1 VQSLSNRLKS
11 TRFKLMLL
19 IVVALAL
26 SLVLVVLY
34 SFFLGQP
41 SSQASPSFTDP
52 SGDVSVSAG
61 TSYPAMIDIVG
72 AKLEATGNTLNVT
85 INLKDKVSSLGEGET
100 ASWTVIVI
108 LENATDALKTYQFQ
122 AVTDSSGM
130 LGSVVDLE
138 SENVTSCPVNVVGN
152 SLGLSAVVDGLQI
165 ATQTEWQV
173 ISFYQ
178 MLSGDQVVASASDST
193 PDNGLQTTIIEG

>member
-1 VQSLSNRLKS
+1 
-11 TRFKLMLL
+11 MLL
-19 IVVALAL
+19 IVVVLVV
-26 SLVLVVLY
+26 SLVLVGLY

-41 SSQASPSFTDP
+41 SVQASPSFTDP

-72 AKLEATGNTLNVT
+72 AKLETTGSTLNVT

-100 ASWTVIVI
+100 ASWTVTVI

-122 AVTDSSGM
+122 AVTNSSGM
-130 LGSVVDLE
+130 FCSIVDLE

-152 SLGLSAVVDGLQI
+152 SLGLSAVVDGLQA
-165 ATQTEWQV
+165 ATQTEWQI
-173 ISFYQ
+173 ISSYQ
-178 MLSGDQVVASASDST
+178 MLSGDQVIASASDSA
-193 PDNGLQTTIIEG
+193 PDNGLQTTIIEI